1 MNNLNTKPIKCKQC
15 GKNYHDN
22 EKCYY
27 HPGTY
32 TLFYKKKQLLNLDEV
47 LKRKKTSE
55 LIKISSS
62 LLSLKIKDRKKL
74 IYEMKKKIMEK
85 S

>member
-32 TLFYKKKQLLNLDEV
+32 TLFYKNNKLGNSEIYRYNCCNHLIGSTGC
-47 LKRKKTSE
+47 TSSKFH
-55 LIKISSS
+55 II
-62 LLSLKIKDRKKL
+62 
-74 IYEMKKKIMEK
+74 
-85 S
+85 